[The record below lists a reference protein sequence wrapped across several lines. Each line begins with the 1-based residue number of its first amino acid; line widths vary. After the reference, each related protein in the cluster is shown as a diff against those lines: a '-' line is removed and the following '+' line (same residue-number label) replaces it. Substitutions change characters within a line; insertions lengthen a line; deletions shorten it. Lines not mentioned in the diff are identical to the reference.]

1 MALKDIHFFSE
12 DIDFSIKNKKKIRE
26 WIAAVIKQEG
36 FRRIGELSFVFCS
49 DAYLLEI
56 NRQYLAH
63 DTYTDIVTFDSSQDG
78 DTIAGD
84 VFISV
89 DRTREN
95 AIKFGVSQTDELHR
109 VLIHGILHLCGYQDK
124 DKGDKSRMRAKED
137 EALSLRGFV

>member
-36 FRRIGELSFVFCS
+36 FSRIGELSFVFCS

-63 DTYTDIVTFDSSQDG
+63 DTYTDIVTFDSSQDR

-124 DKGDKSRMRAKED
+124 EKGDKSRMRAKED
-137 EALSLRGFV
+137 EALSLRGFG